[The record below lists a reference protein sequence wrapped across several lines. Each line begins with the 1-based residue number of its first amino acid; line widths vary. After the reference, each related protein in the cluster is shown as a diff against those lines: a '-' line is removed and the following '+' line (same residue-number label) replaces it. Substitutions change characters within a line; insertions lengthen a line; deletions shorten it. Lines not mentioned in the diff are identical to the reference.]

1 MTNPE
6 PADIET
12 FLSYRLSIVSRLINR
27 RSTRYFTEHHGLTLA
42 EWRALA
48 QITAGRATNVQAIS
62 SRTCSDK
69 GQISRAIAALL
80 DKGLVSALPDPADRR
95 TIQFE
100 PTAAGRAIHDE
111 IMPMRAEENAMITDL
126 MSAGE
131 LALFHDILDRIQA
144 HLDRLD

>member
-1 MTNPE
+1 MTSPG

-27 RSTRYFTEHHGLTLA
+27 RSTRYFTEKHALTLA
-42 EWRALA
+42 EWRAMA
-48 QITAGRATNVQAIS
+48 QIAAGQATSVQAIS
-62 SRTCSDK
+62 TRTCSDK
-69 GQISRAIAALL
+69 GQISRATATLL
-80 DKGLVSALPDPADRR
+80 EKGLIHALPDPADRR
-95 TIQFE
+95 TIHFE
-100 PTAAGRAIHDE
+100 LTQAGQTIHDE
-111 IMPMRAEENAMITDL
+111 ILPMRAEENAVIAAL